1 MCSDSRRL
9 SFENQNLTKTEKGQ
23 HEKLIIGMPNLHR
36 RHFQR
41 GTPFMLSKGA
51 LPPEKA
57 FIRDRKQ
64 DSCETCSPELGTAVT
79 GSMFCS
85 KLAVLAILT
94 ESSG

>member
-1 MCSDSRRL
+1 
-9 SFENQNLTKTEKGQ
+9 
-23 HEKLIIGMPNLHR
+23 MPNLHR

-64 DSCETCSPELGTAVT
+64 DSCETCSTELEIAVT
-79 GSMFCS
+79 GFIFCC
-85 KLAVLAILT
+85 KLAVLAIFT
-94 ESSG
+94 ENSG